1 MRGILYGVNFVNIC
15 LKKVDGSTPFVQL
28 GRKICMTVTEKVL
41 IVDDELDICYL
52 LSGILRQR
60 NFRTGFV
67 NSLTDAVG
75 ALKTEA
81 PSLLVLDNH
90 LPDGFGLDF
99 IPYVKENYPGTK
111 VIMITAHDGA
121 LERKKAYDGGVDLFV
136 AKPLNRKMIND
147 AIDKLYSS
155 DSTERVAYRM

>member
-1 MRGILYGVNFVNIC
+1 
-15 LKKVDGSTPFVQL
+15 
-28 GRKICMTVTEKVL
+28 MTAIEKVL

-60 NFRTGFV
+60 NIRTGFV
-67 NSLTDAVG
+67 NSLSDAVN
-75 ALKTEA
+75 ALRTEP

-99 IPYVKENYPGTK
+99 IPFVKQNYPDVK

-121 LERKKAYDGGVDLFV
+121 LERKQAHDGGVDLFIP
-136 AKPLNRKMIND
+136 KPLNRKMIND

-155 DSTERVAYRM
+155 DSAEEKLAIRS

>member
-1 MRGILYGVNFVNIC
+1 LFDQLILKQEENNIMAA
-15 LKKVDGSTPFVQL
+15 
-28 GRKICMTVTEKVL
+28 IEKVL

-52 LSGILRQR
+52 LSGILKQR

-67 NSLTDAVG
+67 NSLSDAVS
-75 ALKTEA
+75 ALRTEV

-99 IPYVKENYPGTK
+99 IPFVKQNYPDTK
-111 VIMITAHDGA
+111 VIMITAHDGS
-121 LERKKAYDGGVDLFV
+121 LERKQACDGGVDLFI

-147 AIDKLYSS
+147 AIDKLYSP
-155 DSTERVAYRM
+155 DSAEKLAYRR

>member
-1 MRGILYGVNFVNIC
+1 MNVI
-15 LKKVDGSTPFVQL
+15 
-28 GRKICMTVTEKVL
+28 EKVL

-67 NSLTDAVG
+67 NSLADAVN
-75 ALKTEA
+75 ALRTEP

-99 IPYVKENYPGTK
+99 VPFVKQNYPGVK
-111 VIMITAHDGA
+111 VIMITAHDGS
-121 LERKKAYDGGVDLFV
+121 LERKQAYDGGADLFIP
-136 AKPLNRKMIND
+136 KPLNRKMIND

-155 DSTERVAYRM
+155 DPAEKVAYSM

>member
-1 MRGILYGVNFVNIC
+1 MAAI
-15 LKKVDGSTPFVQL
+15 
-28 GRKICMTVTEKVL
+28 EKVL

-52 LSGILRQR
+52 LSGILKQR

-67 NSLTDAVG
+67 NSISDAVS
-75 ALKTEA
+75 ALGVEV

-99 IPYVKENYPGTK
+99 IPFVKQNYPEVK
-111 VIMITAHDGA
+111 VIMITAHDGS
-121 LERKKAYDGGVDLFV
+121 LERKQASDGGVDLFI

-147 AIDKLYSS
+147 AIDKLFSP
-155 DSTERVAYRM
+155 DQAEKVAYRI